1 VGIRKICRRKAG
13 GLAALPGELDEHGPV
28 GERQGA
34 GLVGVDRRAISDDGT
49 KLIERLVL
57 KRQCYQLPL
66 PVSLGEG
73 DPVDRRCI
81 CKLPPRLKRMVG
93 RDRTIEQVTF
103 SYPTAGTSLWS
114 RRRLQSASIRPSAVI
129 VAATSGS
136 ETRPGLPVHGGPRDK
151 RRQRKRSF
159 FRQRRGEPA
168 LGRPLKPR
176 TYQPQ
181 NDPTSVARSIDR

>member
-1 VGIRKICRRKAG
+1 MKMVRYC
-13 GLAALPGELDEHGPV
+13 LEW
-28 GERQGA
+28 
-34 GLVGVDRRAISDDGT
+34 
-49 KLIERLVL
+49 
-57 KRQCYQLPL
+57 QLPEKW
-66 PVSLGEG
+66 G
-73 DPVDRRCI
+73 RR
-81 CKLPPRLKRMVG
+81 R
-93 RDRTIEQVTF
+93 F

-136 ETRPGLPVHGGPRDK
+136 ATRPGPPVHGGPRDK

-181 NDPTSVARSIDR
+181 NDPTSVVRSIDRWRLTWLDSERIRDDLWIDVLRRPT